1 MATSDDSR
9 EVFQRRVQARI
20 AGQFL
25 KQIDPDALED
35 PDRYSGTNAGKLTSQ
50 IDPETQKKFEAK
62 FGKYRRKE
70 SVFSIVNVLWLVAG
84 VAVFYF
90 SDVVMVIRYD
100 PRVDR
105 LWFNIGSVLMG
116 INISIAMFLVVYLSQ
131 IKKISS
137 DDWERHYPALIPI
150 ATAAFIFGGI
160 SLTVGLWPVWGLLT
174 VPILFTMFMSFVVF
188 VAMFG

>member
-9 EVFQRRVQARI
+9 EVFQRKVQARI

-35 PDRYSGTNAGKLTSQ
+35 PDRYSGSNVGKLSSQ
-50 IDPETQKKFEAK
+50 IDPATQKKFEAK

-70 SVFSIVNVLWLVAG
+70 SVFSIMNILWLMAG

-90 SDVVMVIRYD
+90 SEIVLVIRYD

-116 INISIAMFLVVYLSQ
+116 INICIAMFLVVYLSY
-131 IKKISS
+131 IKKISA

-160 SLTVGLWPVWGLLT
+160 CLSVGLWPVWGLLT

-188 VAMFG
+188 IAMFG